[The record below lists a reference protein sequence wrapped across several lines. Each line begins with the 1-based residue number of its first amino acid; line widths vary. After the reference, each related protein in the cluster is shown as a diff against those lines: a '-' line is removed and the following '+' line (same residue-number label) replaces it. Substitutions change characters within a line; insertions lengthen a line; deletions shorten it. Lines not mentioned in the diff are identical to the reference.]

1 MCNVHQ
7 DLPVERVVGGL
18 AEALRLED
26 GVVVGDVE
34 HLVDRL
40 LDEDERDEAGEVLL
54 GEPRDVADEGASVE
68 GDEGQHDDA
77 HPNARPGVKFKA
89 VVSCLLLL
97 FLHLTPSKYSIQMK
111 YNSD

>member
-7 DLPVERVVGGL
+7 DLPVERVIGGL

-40 LDEDERDEAGEVLL
+40 LDEDERDEAWRSFPL
-54 GEPRDVADEGASVE
+54 
-68 GDEGQHDDA
+68 
-77 HPNARPGVKFKA
+77 
-89 VVSCLLLL
+89 
-97 FLHLTPSKYSIQMK
+97 
-111 YNSD
+111 